1 MSKCDSK
8 NNQQGMTLIE
18 LMIALLLGLVIIASL
33 MQIYL
38 GSKQSYRMLDN
49 LSRMQENGRFAMDFI
64 SRDLREADYWGCLEN
79 GLDDVT
85 NNTKAL
91 YGVTNGL
98 IGVEGASGVPDG
110 ITMVGGKG
118 ISISVQS
125 QASAVSTITIT
136 AAASGNELAAGEAVL
151 IADCGGG
158 VGDFFTVSGVAGGTV
173 VSQDITGGQ
182 DISKAYGAGASIH
195 HLVESVYFIQNDAL
209 QRTVNGTT
217 TELVEGIEDMQILY
231 GEDTDNDFT
240 PNYYV
245 DAGNVVNI
253 DNVVSVRVN
262 LLAVSADNNLATAPV
277 DYIFNGSTVTPSA
290 GDLRLR
296 REFSSTIAVRN
307 RLP

>member
-1 MSKCDSK
+1 MSKSVLK
-8 NNQQGMTLIE
+8 ANQQGMTLIE
-18 LMIALLLGLVIIASL
+18 IMIAMLLGLFLIASV
-33 MQIYL
+33 MKIYI
-38 GSKQSYRMLDN
+38 GSKQSSRMLDN

-64 SRDLREADYWGCLEN
+64 SRDIREADYWGCLRN

-85 NNTKAL
+85 NNTKVIYDIA
-91 YGVTNGL
+91 NGL
-98 IGVEGASGVPDG
+98 IGVEGAGGIPDG
-110 ITMVGGKG
+110 IAMIGGKG
-118 ISISVQS
+118 VSIAVQS
-125 QASAVSTITIT
+125 QASANTNITIT
-136 AAASGNELAAGEAVL
+136 AAATGNELQVGEAVL
-151 IADCGGG
+151 ITDCGGG
-158 VGDFFTVSGVAGGTV
+158 VGDIFTVAGVAGGTV

-182 DISKAYGAGASIH
+182 DISKAYGVGASIH
-195 HLVESVYFIQNDAL
+195 HLVASIYFIQGGAL
-209 QRTVNGTT
+209 QRTINGTT

-262 LLAVSADNNLATAPV
+262 LLAVSADNNLATVPV
-277 DYIFNGSTVTPSA
+277 DYTFNGSTTSPAA
-290 GDLRLR
+290 GDRRLR